1 MPLSGGYSLI
11 VNPRRRLSLV
21 FQHNPPLFRAFF
33 FHVNFL
39 VQKQVHGDAPL
50 ISREVQK

>member
-33 FHVNFL
+33 FMS
-39 VQKQVHGDAPL
+39 
-50 ISREVQK
+50 ISSCKNKCMEMHL